1 MLLASVFGGLLGGLG
16 FGLILRGGASTG
28 GSDLLGKLIH
38 EKFSYIRV
46 GTLVCIIDGLVILGS
61 LFIFDTKNALYAL
74 ISVVIMNYGPDSAR
88 AYFIITDKSEEI
100 SQLLMR
106 EMERGVTGIPAR
118 GMYSGS
124 DKTVLLCVVNR
135 VESIRLRQLV
145 FSVDKSAFVIAT
157 NVHEALGEGFKEYN

>member
-1 MLLASVFGGLLGGLG
+1 
-16 FGLILRGGASTG
+16 
-28 GSDLLGKLIH
+28 
-38 EKFSYIRV
+38 
-46 GTLVCIIDGLVILGS
+46 
-61 LFIFDTKNALYAL
+61 
-74 ISVVIMNYGPDSAR
+74 
-88 AYFIITDKSEEI
+88 
-100 SQLLMR
+100 MR

-135 VESIRLRQLV
+135 MESIRLRQLV